1 MAYIPKDGDIAVYAV
16 KEKKNPKG
24 PDFTGRALI
33 DGVEKD
39 VSLWWKSETMLAGQ
53 VQPKWVP
60 NYQETAQAV
69 ENTQVQS
76 ETHGQDI
83 EEDEIPF

>member
-1 MAYIPKDGDIAVYAV
+1 MSTYEQRDGDIAVFAV

-53 VQPKWVP
+53 VKEKWVP
-60 NYQETAQAV
+60 KEGTAPLQPAPVQE
-69 ENTQVQS
+69 
-76 ETHGQDI
+76 DL
-83 EEDEIPF
+83 EDEIPF